1 MDTGAAAVRGGGFA
15 RLAQGR
21 AGRAPIAL
29 VIASSVVGV
38 LAALPVVYLV
48 VRALEAGGGELLE
61 TLRRPGLVMLVLR
74 TAALAGVVALASVSV
89 AFVLAVLTAATDLPL
104 RRAASVVS
112 VLPLAAPCYV
122 GASAVVGLSG
132 PGGIFEGMGAA
143 RGFGAAAVVLTLFIF
158 PLAYLPLRASISRV
172 DPRLIDAARSLGE
185 GGLGA
190 TLRVVLAW
198 SWPACVGGGVLVGLY
213 TLGEFGAVTMLRCDT
228 LTAVI
233 YEQYRSSFSRTG
245 AAVSSLLLVVL
256 VLACLG
262 VGGLLR
268 RRGGW
273 SSARGSSR
281 GGVTLKLGAWR
292 WPAFV
297 FVMLI
302 GAGPVLLVVLT
313 LVSWLSGGLSG
324 GLGGGQGTGQSSIG
338 GGLWAGAA
346 TSAIVAV
353 GAGVACVVLT
363 TPAAVLAARYPGRV
377 SGLIERAVSTGF
389 ALPGIVVAL
398 GLAFFALRA
407 TPFAYQTWALVI
419 AAFVVL
425 FAAQSLMTLR
435 ASLERSPVRLEEAA
449 RTLGRGPL
457 GAFVC
462 VTLPGAAP
470 GIGAAWVLV
479 TLSAMKELPAMLLLS
494 PAGSVS
500 LAELV
505 WSSTREA
512 MFASA
517 AAPGLALIGVSA
529 GLVWLVAMRE
539 GLTR

>member
-1 MDTGAAAVRGGGFA
+1 MDTGGAAVVRGGGLGGIA
-15 RLAQGR
+15 PGR
-21 AGRAPIAL
+21 ARRAPIML
-29 VIASSVVGV
+29 LIAASVVGV
-38 LAALPVVYLV
+38 LAALPVVYLF
-48 VRALEAGGGELLE
+48 VRALEAGGGELAE
-61 TLRRPGLVMLVLR
+61 TLRRPGLLVLVLR
-74 TAALAGVVALASVSV
+74 TAALAGVVAGASVAI

-104 RRAASVVS
+104 RRLSSVVS
-112 VLPLAAPCYV
+112 VLPLAVPCYV

-132 PGGIFEGMGAA
+132 PGGVLEGMGTA
-143 RGFGAAAVVLTLFIF
+143 RGFWAAAVVLTLFVF

-172 DPRLIDAARSLGE
+172 DPRLVDAARSLGE
-185 GGLGA
+185 SGLGA
-190 TLRVVLAW
+190 TLRVILAW

-256 VLACLG
+256 VLALLG

-268 RRGGW
+268 RRGKW

-281 GGVTLKLGAWR
+281 GGVTLRLGAWR
-292 WPAFV
+292 WPAFAL
-297 FVMLI
+297 VMLI

-313 LVSWLSGGLSG
+313 LLSWLGYEGGAVG
-324 GLGGGQGTGQSSIG
+324 VG

-346 TSAIVAV
+346 TSASVAIA
-353 GAGVACVVLT
+353 AGVACVLMT
-363 TPAAVLAARYPGRV
+363 APAAVLAARYPGRV
-377 SGLIERAVSTGF
+377 SGLVERAVSTGF

-407 TPFAYQTWALVI
+407 TPFVYQTWAMVI

-425 FAAQSLMTLR
+425 FAAQSLMALR

-449 RTLGRGPL
+449 RTLGRGPV
-457 GAFVC
+457 GAFVG
-462 VTLPGAAP
+462 VTLPGLAP

>member
-1 MDTGAAAVRGGGFA
+1 MDTGGAAVLRTGGS
-15 RLAQGR
+15 GR
-21 AGRAPIAL
+21 FVPERVRRAPVAL
-29 VIASSVVGV
+29 VIGASVVGV
-38 LAALPVVYLV
+38 LAALPVLYLF
-48 VRALEAGGGELLE
+48 VRAFEAGGGELLE
-61 TLRRPGLVMLVLR
+61 TLRRPGLLALVLR
-74 TAALAGVVALASVSV
+74 TAALAGVVAGASVAI

-104 RRAASVVS
+104 RRLSSVVS
-112 VLPLAAPCYV
+112 VLPLAVPCYV

-132 PGGIFEGMGAA
+132 PGGVFEGMGAVH
-143 RGFGAAAVVLTLFIF
+143 GFSAAAIVLTLFIF

-185 GGLGA
+185 SGLGA
-190 TLRVVLAW
+190 TLRVILAW

-256 VLACLG
+256 VLALLG

-268 RRGGW
+268 RRGKW

-281 GGVTLKLGAWR
+281 GGVTLRLGAWR
-292 WPAFV
+292 WPAFAL
-297 FVMLI
+297 VMLI

-313 LVSWLSGGLSG
+313 LLSWLGGS
-324 GLGGGQGTGQSSIG
+324 GLGVERTIG

-346 TSAIVAV
+346 TSASVAIA
-353 GAGVACVVLT
+353 AGVACVLMT
-363 TPAAVLAARYPGRV
+363 APAAVLAARYPGRV
-377 SGLIERAVSTGF
+377 SGLVERAVSTGF

-407 TPFAYQTWALVI
+407 TPFAYQTWAMVI

-425 FAAQSLMTLR
+425 FAAQSLMALR

-449 RTLGRGPL
+449 RTLGRGPV
-457 GAFVC
+457 GAFVG
-462 VTLPGAAP
+462 VTLPGLAP

>member
-1 MDTGAAAVRGGGFA
+1 MDTGGAAVLRTGES
-15 RLAQGR
+15 GR
-21 AGRAPIAL
+21 FLPERTRRAPVAL
-29 VIASSVVGV
+29 VIGGSVVGV
-38 LAALPVVYLV
+38 LAALPVVYLL
-48 VRALEAGGGELLE
+48 VRAFEAGGGELFE
-61 TLRRPGLVMLVLR
+61 TLRRPGLLVLVLR
-74 TAALAGVVALASVSV
+74 TAALAGVVAGASVAI
-89 AFVLAVLTAATDLPL
+89 AFALAVLTAATDLPM
-104 RRAASVVS
+104 RRLSSVVS
-112 VLPLAAPCYV
+112 VLPLAVPCYV

-132 PGGIFEGMGAA
+132 PGGVFEGMGAV
-143 RGFGAAAVVLTLFIF
+143 RGFWAAAIVLTLFIF

-185 GGLGA
+185 SGLGA
-190 TLRVVLAW
+190 TLRVILAW

-268 RRGGW
+268 RRGSW
-273 SSARGSSR
+273 SSGRGSSR

-292 WPAFV
+292 WPAFAL
-297 FVMLI
+297 VMLI

-313 LVSWLSGGLSG
+313 LLSWLGYEGGAG
-324 GLGGGQGTGQSSIG
+324 GVG
-338 GGLWAGAA
+338 GGLWSGAA
-346 TSAIVAV
+346 TSASVAIA
-353 GAGVACVVLT
+353 AGVACVLMT
-363 TPAAVLAARYPGRV
+363 APAAVLAARYPGRV
-377 SGLIERAVSTGF
+377 SGLVERAVSTGF

-407 TPFAYQTWALVI
+407 TPFAYQTWGLVV

-425 FAAQSLMTLR
+425 FAAQSLMALR

-449 RTLGRGPL
+449 RTLGRGPV
-457 GAFVC
+457 GAFVG
-462 VTLPGAAP
+462 VTLPGLAP

-539 GLTR
+539 GLT